1 METKQVDVGTEN
13 PVVIWDMNYGFE
25 CDLNERIA
33 KVEIMN
39 NKRKMNIDIA
49 AMKLYN
55 LVFGIY
61 EAKDFGIPKLT
72 DSQIIS
78 GLSEI
83 EIQQR
88 LRSVRQIPRDKAEKI
103 FTEIRKLNAGIEENG
118 EEPESEADIK
128 KA

>member
-1 METKQVDVGTEN
+1 METKDVDVGTEN
-13 PVVIWDMNYGFE
+13 PVIIWNMNYGFE

-33 KVEIMN
+33 KVEITN
-39 NKRKMNIDIA
+39 NKKKMNIDIA

-72 DSQIIS
+72 DTQVVS

-103 FTEIRKLNAGIEENG
+103 FSEIRTLNAGLDENG
-118 EEPESEADIK
+118 NEPEPEADTK